1 LHGKEGC
8 GEKKRLE
15 KVYQAKK
22 EMQPKAD
29 EKLDAKGDKSLGS
42 KTLSSR

>member
-22 EMQPKAD
+22 EMQPRQR
-29 EKLDAKGDKSLGS
+29 KSLMPRET
-42 KTLSSR
+42 KT